1 MTNLDEPRE
10 YGDPYVG
17 LLHTGINILEVSAAV
32 ARNPFLGLYPEQT
45 PWGSPSIWDDIADF
59 FRKIYYWIQPWN
71 YLPYLYSVIIS
82 PARSATMVAPSNF
95 PFFLWITLM
104 KPARSFSTTAIMS
117 IGMVM
122 VIITGGIDLSVGSVM
137 GLAGLVT
144 ALAFDNGLS
153 TTASVSCGLGVGVGF
168 GLVNGLLVTVGRLP
182 PFIAT
187 LGTLSIGRGLMYIVT
202 RGVPVTPDTP
212 EIFSVIGQGYVGYVP
227 APVIIML
234 VLALVFSIVMTF
246 TTFGRQVY
254 ATGGNENAAWLSGVN
269 TARIKLLVYT
279 LSGLIASIAGII
291 SFSRFLSAEPAS
303 GFGMELDVIAAAA
316 IGGASL
322 AGGVGSVLGSVIG
335 AALTGIIS
343 NGVVLMNIN
352 TYAQQ
357 AITGLVILIAVS
369 IDVWRNARKE
379 R

>member
-1 MTNLDEPRE
+1 
-10 YGDPYVG
+10 
-17 LLHTGINILEVSAAV
+17 
-32 ARNPFLGLYPEQT
+32 
-45 PWGSPSIWDDIADF
+45 
-59 FRKIYYWIQPWN
+59 
-71 YLPYLYSVIIS
+71 
-82 PARSATMVAPSNF
+82 
-95 PFFLWITLM
+95 
-104 KPARSFSTTAIMS
+104 
-117 IGMVM
+117 
-122 VIITGGIDLSVGSVM
+122 TGGIDLSVGSVM